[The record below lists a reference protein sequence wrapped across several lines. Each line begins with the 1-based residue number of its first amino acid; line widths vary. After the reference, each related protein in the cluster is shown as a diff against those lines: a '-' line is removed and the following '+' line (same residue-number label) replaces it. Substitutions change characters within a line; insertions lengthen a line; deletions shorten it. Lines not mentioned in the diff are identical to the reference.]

1 MREPAHSEAIIL
13 VRNKLGDLVRE
24 ENHSGVYQHE
34 YDALSNLSATTF
46 PDGRELKF
54 LRYGTGHLLEM
65 QLSLSG
71 KTLPV
76 TGYQRDRL
84 HRETHRTMGALELET
99 HYDMAGRI
107 THRRCTD
114 NLRDRLVSERRYQ
127 WDRADQIIRRMY
139 TDGAPSTPAEK
150 YRQSLWGYDAAGR
163 MTQSLQ
169 PEGEERFWY
178 DAADNRTTPEMQPV
192 WNNLLKRLDGVSRE
206 YDGFGRMTV
215 RHDTHRRVTQRFSYD
230 DEHRI
235 SRVEIDGDAEFTKA
249 EYRYDALGRRTEKQ
263 VWRRHARKPERMQYA
278 WSGLQMVGETSD
290 SHPDA
295 AVQYIHTENS
305 YEPLARVDSHGEHA
319 DIFWYHTELNGL
331 PDSVTDSNG
340 ETVWRGASSA
350 WGRSLRES
358 TPVNWDTPQNLRFQ
372 GQYLDRETG
381 LHYNTFRY
389 YDPAGGCYTQMDPI
403 GLLGGLNTYTYVVD
417 PLAWVDPL
425 GLAGCGPG
433 KVTGDFKTI
442 REKFRL
448 ARNGDVSAQAEIAYA
463 KYMRSQGNHVH
474 FNTPPNRSI
483 SMADF
488 TVNGTQVDTKFLSGI
503 GGNAA
508 KNVNK
513 GVRQVG
519 DNGIVQVIRSSN
531 SKNTLEQFDEFFGG
545 FKPNNPSVRVDVIDQ
560 SVLDPFWRF

>member
-13 VRNKLGDLVRE
+13 ARNKRGDLVRE

-107 THRRCTD
+107 THLRCTD

-178 DAADNRTTPEMQPV
+178 DAADNRTTPELQPV

-403 GLLGGLNTYTYVVD
+403 GLAGGLNTYTYVVD
-417 PLAWVDPL
+417 PLGWVDPW
-425 GLAGCGPG
+425 GLAGCSLPKKINLTHEGVHHVKQRHVGNKSGWDHKSKWTISNAEWKSTVRDVFRKPDRITRDG
-433 KVTGDFKTI
+433 SRFVYEKTLSRTVGQTPEGEALTKV
-442 REKFRL
+442 RVVVE
-448 ARNGDVSAQAEIAYA
+448 ANGDLVTA
-463 KYMRSQGNHVH
+463 
-474 FNTPPNRSI
+474 FP
-483 SMADF
+483 
-488 TVNGTQVDTKFLSGI
+488 
-503 GGNAA
+503 
-508 KNVNK
+508 
-513 GVRQVG
+513 
-519 DNGIVQVIRSSN
+519 
-531 SKNTLEQFDEFFGG
+531 
-545 FKPNNPSVRVDVIDQ
+545 Q
-560 SVLDPFWRF
+560 SVFRDAKIDDLIF

>member
-13 VRNKLGDLVRE
+13 ARNKLGDLVRE

-107 THRRCTD
+107 THRRCAD

-139 TDGAPSTPAEK
+139 TDGAPSTPAGK

-178 DAADNRTTPEMQPV
+178 DAADNRTTPELQPV

-235 SRVEIDGDAEFTKA
+235 SQVTIEGDAEYTRA

-263 VWRRHARKPERMQYA
+263 VWRRHARKPERTQYA

-295 AVQYIHTENS
+295 AVQYIYSENS

-319 DIFWYHTELNGL
+319 EIFWYHTELNGL
-331 PDSVTDSNG
+331 PDSVTDSSG
-340 ETVWRGASSA
+340 DTVWRGASTA

-358 TPVNWDTPQNLRFQ
+358 TPVTWDTPQNLRFQ

-417 PLAWVDPL
+417 PLVWVDPL
-425 GLAGCGPG
+425 GLSSFDPFIHGEITDFPKDLHFGQNRIAPKFSNIGSQAADSIAGRPILDVAADIKSG
-433 KVTGDFKTI
+433 KISPDTFVISYTRDPATGKAVTLNNRGLAALVEAGKLPQNAIYVPYEHVPKHLVEDI
-442 REKFRL
+442 RYR
-448 ARNGDVSAQAEIAYA
+448 APS
-463 KYMRSQGNHVH
+463 
-474 FNTPPNRSI
+474 RSI
-483 SMADF
+483 NITRNKD
-488 TVNGTQVDTKFLSGI
+488 GTGLVKAI
-503 GGNAA
+503 G
-508 KNVNK
+508 KC
-513 GVRQVG
+513 
-519 DNGIVQVIRSSN
+519 
-531 SKNTLEQFDEFFGG
+531 L
-545 FKPNNPSVRVDVIDQ
+545 
-560 SVLDPFWRF
+560 

>member
-1 MREPAHSEAIIL
+1 MEMREPAHSEAIIL
-13 VRNKLGDLVRE
+13 ARNKLGDLVRE

-76 TGYQRDRL
+76 TGYRRDRL

-178 DAADNRTTPEMQPV
+178 DAADNRTTPELQPV
-192 WNNLLKRLDGVSRE
+192 WNNLLKRLDGVNRE

-263 VWRRHARKPERMQYA
+263 VWRRHARKPERTQYA

-295 AVQYIHTENS
+295 AVQYIYTENS

-340 ETVWRGASSA
+340 DTVWRGASSA

-417 PLAWVDPL
+417 PLGWVDPL
-425 GLAGCGPG
+425 GLFMCEVNWKKGPNKWAKG
-433 KVTGDFKTI
+433 KLSSHYKKHVVEQGEFGDITLKQYHELMEDFLADNSANFKQAKI
-442 REKFRL
+442 GNQLIKF
-448 ARNGDVSAQAEIAYA
+448 DPE
-463 KYMRSQGNHVH
+463 
-474 FNTPPNRSI
+474 TNRVLI
-483 SMADF
+483 
-488 TVNGTQVDTKFLSGI
+488 
-503 GGNAA
+503 GNAKNREILSFYKA
-508 KNVNK
+508 KPEFVEVDPFTDAVNEALRK
-513 GVRQVG
+513 TQ
-519 DNGIVQVIRSSN
+519 SLP
-531 SKNTLEQFDEFFGG
+531 T
-545 FKPNNPSVRVDVIDQ
+545 DVIYK
-560 SVLDPFWRF
+560 

>member
-13 VRNKLGDLVRE
+13 ARNKLGDLVRE

-178 DAADNRTTPEMQPV
+178 DAADNRTTPELQPV

-206 YDGFGRMTV
+206 YDGLGRMIV
-215 RHDTHRRVTQRFSYD
+215 RHDTHRRVMQRFSYD
-230 DEHRI
+230 EEHRI

-263 VWRRHARKPERMQYA
+263 VWRRHARKPERTQYA

-295 AVQYIHTENS
+295 AVQYIYTENS

-340 ETVWRGASSA
+340 DTVWRGASTA

-358 TPVNWDTPQNLRFQ
+358 TPVEWDTPQNLRFQ

-403 GLLGGLNTYTYVVD
+403 GLAGGLNTYTYVVD
-417 PLAWVDPL
+417 PLGWVDPL
-425 GLAGCGPG
+425 GLVKNCTPEWKSRRTFKKGDSGLKVHARRHSNLTAEEYLSLGRKNITDGRMLKGG
-433 KVTGDFKTI
+433 KYRNARYHIRKIGEDNYSLTI
-442 REKFRL
+442 ADKNNKILSIDTWKNGGAPLTKVDILRGLEKS
-448 ARNGDVSAQAEIAYA
+448 GV
-463 KYMRSQGNHVH
+463 
-474 FNTPPNRSI
+474 TPPK
-483 SMADF
+483 DF
-488 TVNGTQVDTKFLSGI
+488 WEKL
-503 GGNAA
+503 
-508 KNVNK
+508 
-513 GVRQVG
+513 
-519 DNGIVQVIRSSN
+519 
-531 SKNTLEQFDEFFGG
+531 
-545 FKPNNPSVRVDVIDQ
+545 
-560 SVLDPFWRF
+560 

>member
-1 MREPAHSEAIIL
+1 
-13 VRNKLGDLVRE
+13 
-24 ENHSGVYQHE
+24 
-34 YDALSNLSATTF
+34 
-46 PDGRELKF
+46 
-54 LRYGTGHLLEM
+54 M

-114 NLRDRLVSERRYQ
+114 NLRDRLVPERRYQ

-139 TDGAPSTPAEK
+139 TDGTPSTPAEK

-178 DAADNRTTPEMQPV
+178 DAADNRTTPELQPV
-192 WNNLLKRLDGVSRE
+192 WNNLLKRLDSVSRE

-249 EYRYDALGRRTEKQ
+249 AYRYDAPGRRTEKQ
-263 VWRRHARKPERMQYA
+263 VWRRHARKPERTRYA

-295 AVQYIHTENS
+295 AVQYIYSENS

-340 ETVWRGASSA
+340 DTVWRGASTA

-403 GLLGGLNTYTYVVD
+403 GLLGGLNTYTYVID
-417 PLAWVDPL
+417 PLGWLDPL
-425 GLAGCGPG
+425 GLCKVDLTEHRKDHILNRHRHGANKPDKTEFPAGWSDDDILHHVSDVATDPNSVSGVG
-433 KVTGDFKTI
+433 KWNSPYVTGTREGIDIRVDFYPPNHP
-442 REKFRL
+442 E
-448 ARNGDVSAQAEIAYA
+448 YA
-463 KYMRSQGNHVH
+463 GKISTSYPT
-474 FNTPPNRSI
+474 NTPPNPPK
-483 SMADF
+483 
-488 TVNGTQVDTKFLSGI
+488 QP
-503 GGNAA
+503 
-508 KNVNK
+508 
-513 GVRQVG
+513 
-519 DNGIVQVIRSSN
+519 
-531 SKNTLEQFDEFFGG
+531 
-545 FKPNNPSVRVDVIDQ
+545 KP
-560 SVLDPFWRF
+560 

>member
-13 VRNKLGDLVRE
+13 ARNKLGDLVRE

-99 HYDMAGRI
+99 HYDM
-107 THRRCTD
+107 
-114 NLRDRLVSERRYQ
+114 
-127 WDRADQIIRRMY
+127 
-139 TDGAPSTPAEK
+139 
-150 YRQSLWGYDAAGR
+150 AGR

-263 VWRRHARKPERMQYA
+263 VWRRHARKPERTQYA

-295 AVQYIHTENS
+295 AVQYIYSENS

-331 PDSVTDSNG
+331 PDSVTDSSG
-340 ETVWRGASSA
+340 DTVWRGASSA

-358 TPVNWDTPQNLRFQ
+358 TPVEWDTPQNLRFQ
-372 GQYLDRETG
+372 GQYLDREMG

-403 GLLGGLNTYTYVVD
+403 GLAGGLNTYTYVVD
-417 PLAWVDPL
+417 PLVWVDPWGLDPCTVSIQKANRLLDSGEIKVTVRSRGDAEQLFMDRYL
-425 GLAGCGPG
+425 GHNYKNMTGESGPSTKNLMEYLTGNKTKAGSYHWDDIKDPSITTPPYRVSGHGPG
-433 KVTGDFKTI
+433 NPDGDLPHLQI
-442 REKFRL
+442 HQL
-448 ARNGDVSAQAEIAYA
+448 D
-463 KYMRSQGNHVH
+463 GNVIHI
-474 FNTPPNRSI
+474 FFPW
-483 SMADF
+483 
-488 TVNGTQVDTKFLSGI
+488 GT
-503 GGNAA
+503 
-508 KNVNK
+508 
-513 GVRQVG
+513 
-519 DNGIVQVIRSSN
+519 
-531 SKNTLEQFDEFFGG
+531 
-545 FKPNNPSVRVDVIDQ
+545 
-560 SVLDPFWRF
+560 